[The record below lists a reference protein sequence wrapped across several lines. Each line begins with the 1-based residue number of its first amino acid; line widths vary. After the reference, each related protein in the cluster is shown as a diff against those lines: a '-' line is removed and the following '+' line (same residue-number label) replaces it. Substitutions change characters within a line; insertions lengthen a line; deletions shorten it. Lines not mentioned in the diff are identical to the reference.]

1 MKNFSFHIS
10 AGEACFL
17 RKREQMAETFVKI
30 IMMMPRSSKHLE
42 LKKLW
47 GPDKNFSG
55 RKATVKVLKKVQLY
69 KTLKNFLLLKFKK
82 EFA

>member
-1 MKNFSFHIS
+1 
-10 AGEACFL
+10 
-17 RKREQMAETFVKI
+17 MAETFVKI
-30 IMMMPRSSKHLE
+30 IMMMPRSSKHPE
-42 LKKLW
+42 LIKHW